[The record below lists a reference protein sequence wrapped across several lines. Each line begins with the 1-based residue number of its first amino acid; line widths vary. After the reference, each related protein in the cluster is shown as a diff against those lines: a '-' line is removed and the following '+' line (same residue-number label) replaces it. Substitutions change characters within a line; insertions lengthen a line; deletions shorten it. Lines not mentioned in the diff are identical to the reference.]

1 MDIIYQYAKIRS
13 NYGRQPMFCEFGPE
27 LCDTIPVHVPEHK
40 QYILRNP
47 VHSAVQHGPIF
58 SQHEINTIRAEYTTT
73 GINHAEGGWPKDV
86 IVTDPE
92 STQRYRRKTEKDD
105 GYIHCVMSI
114 ASEMEGLIL
123 QNNAIDMYQIYYN
136 EMPRLPDVERISCR
150 TVNVYRDGGDA
161 PSAPHR
167 PVSSICWR
175 PDGSHQFAVTYVDM
189 DINRNLRA
197 PITASIWDLENA
209 NSPLSILKPEKA
221 LMDLQYNQRN
231 VDLLAGGMLNG
242 QVAVWDSRTASPTPT
257 LTCPQHVA
265 HRDYVRHVRF
275 INAKNG
281 MEFFSGGPDGACKW
295 WDIRNMS
302 EPIDVMIIQLC
313 SSSNEQP
320 TMAKAMGISCLEF
333 EPTIPTRFMVGTE
346 NGAVVTGNRKG
357 KTSTEKI
364 PYMFESH
371 LGPVWTVERNP
382 GFLKNFLTVGDWTA
396 RVWSDECRESA
407 VLFTPPHRFKLTHGA
422 WSPTRLSLIMLVQSN
437 GVLALWDILRRQ
449 SRPVLTMQVC
459 EEPLLKVS
467 PHETGTFLACG
478 SSKGNIYMVE
488 VSSSLAQSA
497 RHDKGL
503 LTSMFE
509 REAKRERILEARMRE
524 IRLKLR
530 AAEEGEPVV
539 AVASVMDTTIGDK
552 DLQEATVEYYAV
564 AKKELAAM

>member
-1 MDIIYQYAKIRS
+1 MDIIYQYGKIRS

-27 LCDTIPVHVPEHK
+27 LCDTIPVNVLEHK

-58 SQHEINTIRAEYTTT
+58 SQQEINTIRAEYTTT

-105 GYIHCVMSI
+105 GYIHCVMST
-114 ASEMEGLIL
+114 APALEGLIL

-136 EMPRLPDVERISCR
+136 EMPRLPDVERMSCR

-175 PDGSHQFAVTYVDM
+175 PDGNIFAVTYLDM
-189 DINRNLRA
+189 DINRNVRA
-197 PITASIWDLENA
+197 PINASIWDIENA
-209 NSPLSILKPEKA
+209 NAPIAVLTPDNA
-221 LMDLQYNQRN
+221 LLDLQFNPRHS
-231 VDLLAGGMLNG
+231 DIIAGGMLSG
-242 QVAVWDSRTASPTPT
+242 QVAVWDRRTASPAASI
-257 LTCPQHVA
+257 TCPPHVA

-275 INAKNG
+275 INAKTG

-302 EPIDVMIIQLC
+302 EYTDQMIIQVC

-320 TMAKAMGISCLEF
+320 TMAKALGISCLEF

-346 NGAVVTGNRKG
+346 NGIVASGNRKG

-364 PYMFESH
+364 PFQYETH
-371 LGPVWTVERNP
+371 LGPVRTLERNP

-396 RVWSDECRESA
+396 RVWSEECRESA
-407 VLFTPPHRFKLTHGA
+407 VIWSPPHRHKITHGA
-422 WSPTRLSLIMLVQSN
+422 WSPTRLSLIMLVQAN

-449 SRPVLTMQVC
+449 YEPVLTVQVC
-459 EEPLLKVS
+459 EEPLVQIK
-467 PHETGTFLACG
+467 PHDLGSLIACG
-478 SSKGNIYMVE
+478 SVKGNIYMME
-488 VSSSLAQSA
+488 VSNSLAQSA

-503 LTSMFE
+503 MTAMFE
-509 REAKRERILEARMRE
+509 REAKREKILEARLRE

-530 AAEEGEPVV
+530 TGEEGEPLV
-539 AVASVMDTTIGDK
+539 AVTSLLDTTIGDK
-552 DLQEATVEYYAV
+552 DLHEATAEYFTI
-564 AKKELAAM
+564 AKKEIASM